1 MSEHTYQITEIV
13 GTSSE
18 GVDAAIRNG
27 IARASQTV
35 RNLNWFEVGQI
46 RGEVVDGELA
56 HVQVQ
61 MKVGFRLDDR
71 SS

>member
-13 GTSSE
+13 GTSPD

-27 IARASQTV
+27 ITRASQTV
-35 RNLNWFEVGQI
+35 RNLGWFEVGQI
-46 RGEVVDGELA
+46 RGEVVDGQVA

-71 SS
+71 SN

>member
-13 GTSSE
+13 GTSPD

-27 IARASQTV
+27 IGRASQTV
-35 RNLNWFEVGQI
+35 RNLGWFEVGQI
-46 RGEVVDGELA
+46 RGEVVDGQIA

-61 MKVGFRLDDR
+61 MKVGFRLDDKQG
-71 SS
+71 

>member
-13 GTSSE
+13 GTSPD

-46 RGEVVDGELA
+46 RGEVVDGQVA

-61 MKVGFRLDDR
+61 MKVGFRLEDR
-71 SS
+71 TS